1 MARRRVARRNA
12 PSVER
17 FDFDVHFHRVHFAAR
32 VGVKIGKP
40 VFAVEYEHLGTKPAT
55 WRHDFESK
63 DTELWF
69 LDDGS
74 ILIRSASGRSLWDTF
89 TVNDD
94 E

>member
-1 MARRRVARRNA
+1 MPAAKKKRRNA
-12 PSVER
+12 PR
-17 FDFDVHFHRVHFAAR
+17 QKAFDFSVHFHRVHFAAR
-32 VGVKIGKP
+32 VGVKVGKP
-40 VFAVEYEHLGTKPAT
+40 VFAVEYQHIATKPAT

-89 TVNDD
+89 TVDDD